1 MSEYAEICM
10 NMAKSAIIEPFPIAN
25 SAMLIYSLESR
36 VKNVFVIKLVLD
48 ISESYVHVN

>member
-10 NMAKSAIIEPFPIAN
+10 NMAKPAIIEPFPKAN

-48 ISESYVHVN
+48 ISESYVKVN